1 MCLAV
6 PGLVVSVEG
15 DELQRTGRVDF
26 GGVLRDISFAY
37 LPEARPGDYV
47 LVHVGLALSVVDEEA
62 ARETL
67 ELLAEMGGVGVPDGI
82 DPRPPDASGPAEA

>member
-6 PGLVVSVEG
+6 PGRVLSVEG
-15 DELQRTGRVDF
+15 DDLQRTGRVDF
-26 GGVLRDISFAY
+26 GGVLRDISLAY

-67 ELLAEMGGVGVPDGI
+67 ELFAEMGGIPVPDGI
-82 DPRPPDASGPAEA
+82 DPHPPDATGAAGA